1 MDIGFIIQIIISLTS
16 GIIQVIAL
24 ICYFIK
30 FHSFYGSS
38 FKDERKEFM
47 LNLYSNSGRDSEV
60 AKKFEKVLGEVK

>member
-1 MDIGFIIQIIISLTS
+1 MDIGFIIQIIISLIS

-30 FHSFYGSS
+30 YHSFYGSP

-47 LNLYSNSGRDSEV
+47 LNLYSKAG
-60 AKKFEKVLGEVK
+60 KV